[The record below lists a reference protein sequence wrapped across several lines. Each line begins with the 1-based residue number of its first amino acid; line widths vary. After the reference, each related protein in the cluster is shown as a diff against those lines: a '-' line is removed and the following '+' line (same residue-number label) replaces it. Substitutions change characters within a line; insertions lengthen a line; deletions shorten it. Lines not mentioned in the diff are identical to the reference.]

1 MKTLILLSLII
12 LSGTISSAQ
21 DQSPI
26 AKINQQITDY
36 FNSHP
41 REKVFLMTDKMHYKP
56 GETIWFRA
64 FVTNTESQTAPVQS
78 NELFVMLYDK
88 SGKVILQDGYRL
100 INGSASGDLL
110 IPENLTEDNYFLTSY
125 CSAISSVDELTCIP
139 LHINPFYSNQLVV
152 ETHARD
158 SIFTGGQKNEIY
170 IFLRDV
176 SGEIQ
181 KNTSLK
187 YQLVNGSE
195 IIDKGK
201 VKTDDKGK
209 AVIPVTI
216 PSKTNGEPFICAL
229 TDGSGQWQHEVFL
242 PTNLDPIVVRLFP
255 EGGTLIPGTP
265 AKIGFTAFNKWG
277 LPVDLEGSVQNQE
290 GQSIT
295 LVKTFTKGLGL
306 FSVINDGQQK
316 NKLVISGKTGQNQS
330 IDIPAPNSTGLSLS
344 IVKTDAAFIS
354 TNLIFADKM
363 KHPVAITVTH
373 GNAIY
378 WGGDMEING
387 TGRIKIPTDN
397 LPKGMNL
404 LSVFSQ
410 KGDLLAERIV
420 YADKD
425 TKMKVEVLP
434 EKTSLQPTQSMKF
447 KVRLT
452 DGNNKPLAGSIGV
465 TVTDKFRN
473 HLIGEPIDQFMMIGS
488 ELETPFSII
497 SRAFPDKLSNSALL
511 DAYLIANHLKG
522 FDWDKIRQ
530 NKTISTSDKSFET
543 QISEYISNYARKY
556 SLLSKDQI
564 AGEPYFS
571 NNEDLFSKAVR
582 QIKTNTTSLD
592 FQRKLLASA
601 TNLLDVINTLK
612 PFTLKNNK
620 IVFIGS
626 ENSLF
631 FQDGALLIVDGV
643 QSGTD
648 VSSISGFSPLE
659 VDHINISTNSADVHR
674 YTGLNSVGVIE
685 IFMKNGKIA
694 APIDHKE
701 SANKYDGGYRVPN
714 KFPLET
720 TNQKQ
725 DTRTTLLWIPEQK
738 VDESGVSEFTVTAGK
753 VISDFN
759 IEVQGISSNGIAGSG
774 SAGFNVTK

>member
-41 REKVFLMTDKMHYKP
+41 REKVFLMTDKMYYKP

>member
-1 MKTLILLSLII
+1 M
-12 LSGTISSAQ
+12 
-21 DQSPI
+21 
-26 AKINQQITDY
+26 
-36 FNSHP
+36 
-41 REKVFLMTDKMHYKP
+41 
-56 GETIWFRA
+56 
-64 FVTNTESQTAPVQS
+64 
-78 NELFVMLYDK
+78 
-88 SGKVILQDGYRL
+88 
-100 INGSASGDLL
+100 
-110 IPENLTEDNYFLTSY
+110 
-125 CSAISSVDELTCIP
+125 
-139 LHINPFYSNQLVV
+139 
-152 ETHARD
+152 
-158 SIFTGGQKNEIY
+158 
-170 IFLRDV
+170 
-176 SGEIQ
+176 
-181 KNTSLK
+181 
-187 YQLVNGSE
+187 
-195 IIDKGK
+195 
-201 VKTDDKGK
+201 
-209 AVIPVTI
+209 
-216 PSKTNGEPFICAL
+216 
-229 TDGSGQWQHEVFL
+229 
-242 PTNLDPIVVRLFP
+242 VRLFP

-330 IDIPAPNSTGLSLS
+330 IDIPAPNPTGLSLS

-354 TNLIFADKM
+354 SNLIFADKM
-363 KHPVAITVTH
+363 KHPVAITVTQ

-465 TVTDKFRN
+465 TVTDKFCNR
-473 HLIGEPIDQFMMIGS
+473 LTGEPIDQFMMIGS

-497 SRAFPDKLSNSALL
+497 SRAFPDRLSNSALL

-522 FDWDKIRQ
+522 FDWDKIKQ
-530 NKTISTSDKSFET
+530 NKTVSAPDKSFEI

-556 SLLSKDQI
+556 SLLNKDQI

-571 NNEDLFSKAVR
+571 NNEALFSKAVR

-592 FQRKLLASA
+592 FQRKLLATA

-685 IFMKNGKIA
+685 IFMKNGKIT
-694 APIDHKE
+694 APIDHKA
-701 SANKYDGGYRVPN
+701 STNKYDGGYRVPN
-714 KFPLET
+714 KFQSEI

-738 VDESGVSEFTVTAGK
+738 VDESGVCEFTVTAGK

-759 IEVQGISSNGIAGSG
+759 IEIQGISSNGIAGSG
-774 SAGFNVTK
+774 SAGFKVTK

>member
-12 LSGTISSAQ
+12 LSGTICSAQ

-26 AKINQQITDY
+26 SKINQQITDY

-41 REKVFLMTDKMHYKP
+41 REKVFLMTDKMYYKP

>member
-12 LSGTISSAQ
+12 LSGTICSAQ

-41 REKVFLMTDKMHYKP
+41 REKVFLMTDKMYYKP

-452 DGNNKPLAGSIGV
+452 DGNNKPMAGSIGE

>member
-12 LSGTISSAQ
+12 LSGTICSAQ

-26 AKINQQITDY
+26 SKINQQITDY

-41 REKVFLMTDKMHYKP
+41 REKVFLMTDKMYYKP

-354 TNLIFADKM
+354 SNLIFADKM

-530 NKTISTSDKSFET
+530 NKTVSTSDKSFET

>member
-1 MKTLILLSLII
+1 
-12 LSGTISSAQ
+12 
-21 DQSPI
+21 
-26 AKINQQITDY
+26 
-36 FNSHP
+36 
-41 REKVFLMTDKMHYKP
+41 MTDKMYYKP

-170 IFLRDV
+170 VFLRDV

>member
-12 LSGTISSAQ
+12 LSGTICSAQ

-26 AKINQQITDY
+26 SKINQQITDY

-41 REKVFLMTDKMHYKP
+41 REKVFLMTDKMYYKP

-363 KHPVAITVTH
+363 KHSVAITVTQ

>member
-26 AKINQQITDY
+26 SKINQQITDY